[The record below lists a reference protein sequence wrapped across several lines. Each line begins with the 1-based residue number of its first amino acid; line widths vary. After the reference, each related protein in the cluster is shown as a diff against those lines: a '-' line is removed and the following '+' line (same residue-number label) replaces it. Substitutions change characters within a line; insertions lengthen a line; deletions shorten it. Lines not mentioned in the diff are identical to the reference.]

1 MTEQNENPAEG
12 YLGNIADEL
21 GTITGLCSEIKDQQ
35 LNCATTDD
43 FNKFKEELNNDV
55 VVYAQSVKTSAEN
68 CEGAVERASEEICD
82 TVNGFKDEISQK
94 FDEFRAEPPV
104 QKVEKTIRIAKESWQ
119 WYLTMGFTV
128 FSTIL
133 CLVMIFWQEGRIEQC
148 RISDIKYHFIL
159 MKGGIGT
166 VGLDSIESW
175 FRNPDIVK
183 QIEAEVRDYENRVQE
198 TARTLEQR
206 HRLDEKLNEL
216 NSQPTNKKKN
226 K

>member
-1 MTEQNENPAEG
+1 MKEEIENPAEG

-21 GTITGLCSEIKDQQ
+21 GTIAGLCSEIKDQQ
-35 LNCATTDD
+35 LNCTTTDD
-43 FNKFKEELNNDV
+43 LNRFKEELNNDV

-82 TVNGFKDEISQK
+82 TVNDFKEEFNQK
-94 FDEFRAEPPV
+94 FDEFRANPPV

-119 WYLTMGFTV
+119 WYLTMGFAI

-133 CLVMIFWQEGRIEQC
+133 SLVMIFWQEGRIEQC
-148 RISDIKYHFIL
+148 RVSDIKYHFIL
-159 MKGGIGT
+159 MHGG
-166 VGLDSIESW
+166 VDSEGLDSIESW
-175 FRNPDIVK
+175 FRNPAHAK
-183 QIEAEVRDYENRVQE
+183 QIEAEVREYENCVQE

-216 NSQPTNKKKN
+216 NGKSPNN
-226 K
+226 IR

>member
-1 MTEQNENPAEG
+1 MKEEIENSTEG

-35 LNCATTDD
+35 LNAATTDD
-43 FNKFKEELNNDV
+43 LNKFKEELNNDV

-82 TVNGFKDEISQK
+82 TVNDFKEEFNQK
-94 FDEFRAEPPV
+94 FDEFRADPPV

-119 WYLTMGFTV
+119 WYLTMGFAI

-133 CLVMIFWQEGRIEQC
+133 SLVMIFWQESRIEQC
-148 RISDIKYHFIL
+148 RVSDIKYHFI
-159 MKGGIGT
+159 MMHNGVT
-166 VGLDSIESW
+166 SEGLDSIESW
-175 FRNPDIVK
+175 FSNPDYAK
-183 QIEAEVRDYENRVQE
+183 QIETEVREYETRVQE

-216 NSQPTNKKKN
+216 NMQNNSKK
-226 K
+226 

>member
-1 MTEQNENPAEG
+1 MKIIKEEDVNSAEV

-43 FNKFKEELNNDV
+43 LNKIKEELNNDV
-55 VVYAQSVKTSAEN
+55 VVYSLSVKTSAEN

-82 TVNGFKDEISQK
+82 TVNNFKDEINQK
-94 FDEFRAEPPV
+94 FDEFRANPPV

-119 WYLTMGFTV
+119 WHLTMGFAI

-133 CLVMIFWQEGRIEQC
+133 SLVMVFWQEGRIEQC
-148 RISDIKYHFIL
+148 HVSDIKYHFIL
-159 MKGGIGT
+159 MHGG
-166 VGLDSIESW
+166 VNSEGLDSIESW
-175 FRNPDIVK
+175 FRNPDHAK
-183 QIEAEVRDYENRVQE
+183 QIEAEVREYENRVQE

-206 HRLDEKLNEL
+206 HRLDDKLNKL
-216 NSQPTNKKKN
+216 NMQNDTKK
-226 K
+226 